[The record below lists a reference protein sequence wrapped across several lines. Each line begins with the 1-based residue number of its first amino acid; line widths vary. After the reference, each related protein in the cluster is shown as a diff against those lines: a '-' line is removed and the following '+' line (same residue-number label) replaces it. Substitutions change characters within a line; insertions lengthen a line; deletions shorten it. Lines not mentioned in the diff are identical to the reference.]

1 MSNKSQTVSVG
12 STVRMIEH
20 GTDDEEVFQVVEDS
34 KANLL
39 QNKIPVA
46 NPMGQALL
54 GKKSGDEVSLNGPS
68 GEVKFSVL
76 EIIENNGDPDQG
88 TR

>member
-1 MSNKSQTVSVG
+1 MSNKTQTVSVG
-12 STVRMIEH
+12 TSVKLVEH
-20 GTDDEEVFQVVEDS
+20 GTDDEEIFQVVEDS
-34 KANLL
+34 QVNLL

-54 GKKSGDEVSLNGPS
+54 GKKSGDEVSLNGPT

-76 EIIENNGDPDQG
+76 EIIEK
-88 TR
+88 